1 MRQRTWRMKVISV
14 ARGGQWSVV
23 ILREG
28 QQHMQTNGDEEHI
41 DMMQEQRSTPLVRD
55 AVPSD
60 YAALALISDEVH
72 GLHAA
77 AHPSIFREVGT
88 GHSLPQAYFDDLL
101 AGEMST
107 IQVAEIEGAV
117 GGFAIVEVF
126 DAPPFEV
133 VVPRRTVFIASMAIT
148 ERQRRKGF
156 GRALVDA
163 AMAWGR
169 ARGATSLELTVWEF
183 NEDAIAF
190 YERLG
195 LAPLNRTMHLALD
208 A

>member
-1 MRQRTWRMKVISV
+1 
-14 ARGGQWSVV
+14 
-23 ILREG
+23 
-28 QQHMQTNGDEEHI
+28 MQTNGDEEHS
-41 DMMQEQRSTPLVRD
+41 DMMHEQRTKPVVRE
-55 AVPSD
+55 AVPAD
-60 YAALALISDEVH
+60 YAALASISDEVH

-88 GHSLPQAYFDDLL
+88 GRSLPQAYFDDLL
-101 AGEMST
+101 MGDMST
-107 IQVAEIEGAV
+107 IQVAEVEGVV

-148 ERQRRKGF
+148 EPQRRKGL

-163 AMAWGR
+163 AMTWGR
-169 ARGATSLELTVWEF
+169 AWGATSLELTVWEF

-195 LAPLNRTMHLALD
+195 LAPLSRTMHLPLD